1 MVSAFGIEPYTVGR
15 RFRLP
20 KRRPKASGG
29 LCPPLEIGHSQKAIS
44 TRRANTV
51 ASGGDGGERLGGE
64 REFRGLQFR
73 GDSS

>member
-1 MVSAFGIEPYTVGR
+1 MCPTPAGIS
-15 RFRLP
+15 L
-20 KRRPKASGG
+20 
-29 LCPPLEIGHSQKAIS
+29 PLEIGHSQKAIS